1 MGGRY
6 MPPKARITKEMIVD
20 AAFLLVRKKGF
31 EKITAQSVAE
41 ELGCSTQPIMSH
53 FKKVEDLRMT
63 VAEKADQYHSAY
75 LMKISGEDP
84 LLEVGLNYIRFAREE
99 GNLFRLL
106 FQSGG
111 FSGTCLWDSLTS
123 PELQPLLEM
132 VSREAKISPEDAG
145 KAFKALFLVVH
156 GYASMFAANEMEYD
170 ESEIKADLTLIF
182 EGTIC
187 SLQRGKEDV

>member
-1 MGGRY
+1 

-20 AAFLLVRKKGF
+20 AGFELVRKSGSD
-31 EKITAQSVAE
+31 KITAQAVAE

-53 FKKVEDLRMT
+53 FKKVEDLRTT

-75 LMKISGEDP
+75 LMNIAGENP
-84 LLEVGLNYIRFAREE
+84 MLEIGLNYIRFAREE
-99 GNLFRLL
+99 RHLFRLL

-111 FSGTCLWDSLTS
+111 FSGTSLWESLDS
-123 PELQPLLEM
+123 PELQPVLALF
-132 VSREAKISPEDAG
+132 SRETGISSIDAA

-170 ESEIKADLTLIF
+170 EREIEADLTLIF
-182 EGTIC
+182 EGTVC
-187 SLQRGKEDV
+187 SLKGRKENV